1 MDSGTDLA
9 ILGLGWTITKPYN
22 ETCLVEGEPLCIVD
36 AVTTVVDPLVPS
48 QSLGLI
54 KICRALHQPDA
65 QESLIP
71 PAQLEW
77 FGMDVCTKAKV
88 HGGRQ
93 RISCDQRNVDLYFD
107 GKLTW
112 FLHQSPT
119 KGELGETP
127 LQLTDCKRYSP
138 EQFVKELVQNEPT
151 LTPAPTNGTETANPP
166 NDEAYVHEYSIH
178 DDLVPTQ
185 TSRHLFIW
193 NPE

>member
-9 ILGLGWTITKPYN
+9 ILGLGWTITKRYN
-22 ETCLVEGEPLCIVD
+22 EKCLVEGEPD
-36 AVTTVVDPLVPS
+36 AVTTVVDPMVPS
-48 QSLGLI
+48 RSLGLI

-65 QESLIP
+65 QESLVP
-71 PAQLEW
+71 PAQLEG
-77 FGMDVCTKAKV
+77 FGIDVCTKAKV

-93 RISCDQRNVDLYFD
+93 IISCDKRNMDLYFD

-112 FLHQSPT
+112 FLRQSPT

-151 LTPAPTNGTETANPP
+151 PTP
-166 NDEAYVHEYSIH
+166 
-178 DDLVPTQ
+178 VPTIG
-185 TSRHLFIW
+185 TDTIDPPHLESRTTQLEAPSNCGMETPPMRFQ
-193 NPE
+193 